1 MGPVTVRDSVHPGVR
16 RVVVDNL
23 GSGLI
28 TVAPSDQPDRVEC
41 EIHAVDEQV
50 VAEVQVRQEQ
60 YTLRLTFPTGLV
72 RETPVDL
79 RLRVPAGLEY
89 VIKAGSADIAFSA
102 DIGRSKIASGSGNI
116 ALART
121 VDLECST
128 GSGDISVVRM
138 DGSGGRVSAGSGNV
152 SLGEVHC
159 PVTAKSGSGDV
170 TVQSVQQGGV
180 QANSASGD
188 IAVSSTS
195 GSVDL
200 RTASGGL
207 RIGVADH
214 LPAWL
219 DLHSVSGE
227 IRISLESSA
236 EPLPGEPYVSVRART
251 ASGDIAV
258 YRAA

>member
-1 MGPVTVRDSVHPGVR
+1 MSDRDSVHQGVR
-16 RVVVDNL
+16 RVVVENL
-23 GSGLI
+23 GNGLI
-28 TVAPSDQPDRVEC
+28 AVAPSDEPDRVEC
-41 EIHAVDEQV
+41 ELHAADEQV
-50 VAEVQVRQEQ
+50 LADVQVRQEQ
-60 YTLRLTFPTGLV
+60 DTLRLTFPTRLV
-72 RETPVDL
+72 RDASVDL

-102 DIGRSKIASGSGNI
+102 DMGRSKISSGSGNI

-138 DGSGGRVSAGSGNV
+138 DGTGGRVSAGSGNV

-170 TVQSVQQGGV
+170 TVQSVHHASV

-188 IAVSSTS
+188 IAVDSTS

-207 RIGVADH
+207 SIGVADQ

-227 IRISLESSA
+227 IRISLESTA
-236 EPLPGEPYVSVRART
+236 EPTPGEPYVSVRGRT
-251 ASGDIAV
+251 ASGDITV

>member
-1 MGPVTVRDSVHPGVR
+1 MSARDSVHHGVR

-28 TVAPSDQPDRVEC
+28 AVEPSDQPDQVVC
-41 EIHAVDEQV
+41 SVHAVDEQFL
-50 VAEVQVRQEQ
+50 AEVQVRQEQ
-60 YTLRLTFPTGLV
+60 DTLRLSVPTRLI
-72 RETPVDL
+72 REPAVDL

-89 VIKAGSADIAFSA
+89 VIKVGSADIAFSA
-102 DIGRSKIASGSGNI
+102 DIGRSKITSGSGNI
-116 ALART
+116 ALARAA
-121 VDLECST
+121 DLDCST
-128 GSGDISVVRM
+128 GSGDVSVVRM
-138 DGSGGRVSAGSGNV
+138 DGTSGRVSSGSGGV

-159 PVTAKSGSGDV
+159 PITAKSGSGDV
-170 TVQSVQQGGV
+170 TVQSVQHANV

-207 RIGVADH
+207 SIGVADH

-236 EPLPGEPYVSVRART
+236 EPTPGEPYVSVRART